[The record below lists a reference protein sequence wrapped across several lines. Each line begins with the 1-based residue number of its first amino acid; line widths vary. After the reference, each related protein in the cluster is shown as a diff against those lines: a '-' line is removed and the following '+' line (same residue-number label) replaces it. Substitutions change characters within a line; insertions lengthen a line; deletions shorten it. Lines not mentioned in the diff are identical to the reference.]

1 MSIRLNNPPLHAK
14 TLIAIVIVVLVA
26 LSSTRA
32 LDDYVDNYTSEA
44 ITNAAITY
52 ASARGLNA
60 LVSMLQSTEV
70 EAGVFVSG
78 SMTIGEVLD
87 PLNDMI
93 ERFST
98 VMTWVLAS
106 LAGQKVLLLL
116 ASHKLFL
123 YLVAVLGIT
132 ALLLLYHGRSPARN
146 LVFKSFLVVVFLRF
160 ALGLAVALNSAVDYL
175 FLDQQ
180 LQAHDQQIENFQSNI
195 LSMETDAGSDNI
207 VDAVRKLWDDLSV
220 EELQRKLEELR
231 HKISAGIESFINLIA
246 IYLLKTIL
254 LPLGFFYA
262 VLLAIRWLWRIDANN
277 LPVAE
282 RPELNRDKEP
292 AASE

>member
-1 MSIRLNNPPLHAK
+1 MRSNPPRSPFYNAR
-14 TLIAIVIVVLVA
+14 TLIAIAIVVLVG

-32 LDDYVDNYTSEA
+32 LDDYVDDYTGEA
-44 ITNAAITY
+44 ITNAAISY
-52 ASARGLNA
+52 ATARGINA
-60 LVSMLQSTEV
+60 LVSMLQSSEV
-70 EAGVFVSG
+70 EAGVGIVSG

-106 LAGQKVLLLL
+106 LAAQKILLLL

-132 ALLLLYHGRSPARN
+132 ALLLLYRGRSQAQS
-146 LVFKSFLVVVFLRF
+146 LVFRCFLVVVFLRF
-160 ALGLAVALNSAVDYL
+160 ALGLAVALNSAVDYM

-180 LQAHDQQIENFQSNI
+180 LQSHDREIGKFQSSI
-195 LSMETDAGSDNI
+195 MRIDLDADSDDIRDSVIDFWRGLSLA
-207 VDAVRKLWDDLSV
+207 DL
-220 EELQRKLEELR
+220 QQ
-231 HKISAGIESFINLIA
+231 KISHGIESFINLIA

-262 VLLAIRWLWRIDANN
+262 LLLVIRQLWRID
-277 LPVAE
+277 L
-282 RPELNRDKEP
+282 REP
-292 AASE
+292 PAQGGS